1 MKMLHTADVHLRAYG
16 DERWETLQELI
27 DVGQKEGIEILVI
40 SGDLFDGGADAEG
53 LRPRIRHTFSHTGFK
68 IVLIP
73 GNHDMGAYRSGAWF
87 GEDVVVLNDL
97 RVPFAC
103 QNVRIWGMPF
113 EPMEGEYLLHELRT
127 LASHLTHD
135 QHNILLYH
143 GELLDAFFS
152 RSDFGDEGDE
162 RYMPVRLSY
171 FRDLNIDYVL
181 AGHFHSKSN
190 VWQLDNGGYFVYPG
204 SPLSITRRE
213 TGQRKAIIL
222 EVGKPPSEFLLDTP
236 HFDDVVVELDPLDDK
251 RPVDRVKARL
261 EGLHERA
268 KVILTV
274 DGYVNGRLM
283 GMGEGELVAE
293 IEEIATP
300 RCVETHYEFRD
311 IQVLLDDDLMKR
323 FMQKLQKTGD
333 NEDKK
338 TRMRDMAIKALM
350 ASRR

>member
-27 DVGQKEGIEILVI
+27 DLGQKEGIEILVI
-40 SGDLFDGGADAEG
+40 SGDLFDRDADAEA
-53 LRPRIRHTFSHTGFK
+53 LRPRIRKTLSHTGFK

-73 GNHDMGAYRSGAWF
+73 GNHDRDAYRSGAWF
-87 GEDVVVLNDL
+87 GEDVVVLSDL
-97 RVPFAC
+97 RVPFSFKT
-103 QNVRIWGMPF
+103 VRIWGMPF
-113 EPMEGEYLLHELRT
+113 EPMEGEHLLYELRT
-127 LASHLTHD
+127 LASHLTGD

-152 RSDFGDEGDE
+152 RRDFGDEGDE

-171 FRDLNIDYVL
+171 FKDLDIDYVL

-204 SPLSITRRE
+204 SPVSITKRE
-213 TGQRKAIIL
+213 TGQRKAVLL
-222 EVGKPPSEFLLDTP
+222 EVGQPPVELSLDTP
-236 HFDDVVVELDPLDDK
+236 HFDEVVVELDPLDD
-251 RPVDRVKARL
+251 RLPVDRVKARL
-261 EGLHERA
+261 EGLHKRA

-274 DGYVNGRLM
+274 DGYVSGHLM
-283 GMGEGELVAE
+283 GMGEGELVTQ
-293 IEEIATP
+293 IERIATP
-300 RCVETHYEFRD
+300 QCVETHYEFRD

-323 FMQKLQKTGD
+323 FMQKLEKTGD
-333 NEDKK
+333 NDKEK
-338 TRMRDMAIKALM
+338 MRMRDMAIRALM